1 MGKWHVRARVNH
13 HNQQW
18 HIIVHVWPKLLNSFK
33 RGKNARK
40 CVNWKKCPFKWIQK
54 FRPYMHYNMSHLSID
69 NPQSAMN
76 WYEMDPI
83 FRTWSWSRA
92 NAELRIVHSRLGCWS
107 GRRQH
112 GWQTSAQQHES
123 HAGRSGWWG
132 SLLLAVA
139 TLKHLCAF
147 YNRHNYWQV
156 CRVDGRFDDWL
167 RVCQKCF
174 ILPATILCTLLDCK
188 T

>member
-1 MGKWHVRARVNH
+1 MYGLNFWIHLKGGKTQENALIEKNA
-13 HNQQW
+13 
-18 HIIVHVWPKLLNSFK
+18 LLNEFK
-33 RGKNARK
+33 SLGHT
-40 CVNWKKCPFKWIQK
+40 CTIIC
-54 FRPYMHYNMSHLSID
+54 HLSID

-123 HAGRSGWWG
+123 HAGRSGWWA

-139 TLKHLCAF
+139 TLKHLFAF